1 MFAITHDI
9 WTHPDQS
16 SRPKLQRVRAADA
29 SSLAH
34 QIANNSPHG
43 LYRSC
48 GAWQPQLRVSAIS
61 SEMFGPP
68 QKLADRHAHDARAH
82 GLLNELLQALK
93 HLVQSC
99 TVREFQHLAGKP
111 VKDLSHRPTYQFA
124 LSSASAALQLAD
136 EMKMAQLHDPGLPR
150 RQPYHP
156 PNVVGYRGAYASVYW
171 CGNRRE
177 CLRPAAQILPLRQEH
192 RIEEHRSILM
202 ARLHT
207 HQIQDPMASAKP
219 KVQSVQYEDQRSCGQ
234 AHSARSRH
242 ELLQG
247 STKTV
252 PQRLTRKA
260 GARREAF
267 QRPSFDQ
274 DSFQKTG
281 RSSPAL
287 AASLFAANSPCTL
300 AMAALTTSRTEAMDF
315 GSATGRFH
323 VRRIHAREL
332 SAH

>member
-1 MFAITHDI
+1 MFPVTHDS

-34 QIANNSPHG
+34 QIADNSSHG

-68 QKLADRHAHDARAH
+68 QKLPDRHAHHARSH
-82 GLLNELLQALK
+82 RLLNEFLQALEYPLQAWTIGQFQGLTGE
-93 HLVQSC
+93 LVES
-99 TVREFQHLAGKP
+99 
-111 VKDLSHRPTYQFA
+111 LSHWSAYEFA
-124 LSSASAALQLAD
+124 LASAPAALQLAD

-156 PNVVGYRGAYASVYW
+156 PNVVGYRGAYASVYS

-177 CLRPAAQILPLRQEH
+177 CLRPAAEILPLWQEH
-192 RIEEHRSILM
+192 RIEKQCSILM
-202 ARLHT
+202 ARLHG
-207 HQIQDPMASAKP
+207 HQIQDPMTAPKA
-219 KVQSVQYEDQRSCGQ
+219 KVQSVHYEDQRARRQ
-234 AHSARSRH
+234 AQSTRSRD
-242 ELLQG
+242 ELAQG
-247 STKTV
+247 LTKTV
-252 PQRLTRKA
+252 PQRLTSKT
-260 GARREAF
+260 GARRKAF
-267 QRPSFDQ
+267 QSPSFDQ
-274 DSFQKTG
+274 DGSQKTG
-281 RSSPAL
+281 RNSPAL
-287 AASLFAANSPCTL
+287 AASLFAADPPCTL

-315 GSATGRFH
+315 GLATGRFR